1 MYSGFAMKLINH
13 DIYIYIYI
21 YMYFLPQ
28 RTGIF
33 RPPYLLPRIC
43 MLHEGCSDMIQS
55 MSLHRAAGN
64 TSLLHHSVL
73 YLLIIIRIPWL
84 LVLFTLDVLH
94 TLWCMLVRQK
104 FSC

>member
-1 MYSGFAMKLINH
+1 MIGCMLI
-13 DIYIYIYI
+13 Y

-33 RPPYLLPRIC
+33 RPPYLISKLPSIC

-55 MSLHRAAGN
+55 MSLHRAAGY

-73 YLLIIIRIPWL
+73 
-84 LVLFTLDVLH
+84 
-94 TLWCMLVRQK
+94 
-104 FSC
+104 